1 MKSLMLSPIL
11 SFLYPGFAFR
21 RCLALTVLLIGCLSG
36 GLRAE
41 TVTLPIRMDYS
52 MLRALVIAKAF
63 TEPNQTATIVSKA
76 DPCRKVVITEP
87 RFRMEKNLLR
97 SEAKLHVEVGTLLA
111 GSCRLSMSWDGC
123 IILYQRPRIDT
134 QWVLSFESV
143 DSTLLN
149 VQHQPTH
156 LPDMIWQLIAEHVY
170 DFFDRIHIQLA
181 PPVQQVKGV
190 LLSLFPEDNRENA
203 SRLIESMRPGPIRIL
218 AQEVVVEILADTGQP
233 AAQMG
238 ESPEEALTPEET
250 AAFIQA
256 WESYDSFLVAILQS
270 LIHEPLSAEERSTV
284 FAAIIDAR
292 HRFVDGLTRPQSRRG
307 KDFVREQFIATWNR
321 LSPVF
326 RAHLG
331 ADPSKALLAYLSFF
345 SASDALAA
353 LDKMGPTLGIE
364 ISQDG
369 LIRLA
374 RLITQKEIAS
384 LQPTDAV
391 DPGLRKVMGLGEPI
405 EIVGPAYDVESLQV
419 PLTEDEDTGSAVS
432 RWFHRLWISVCHA
445 ADEIP
450 PSEIARIR
458 QWIAV
463 PGNVD
468 NFVQQILVLLADVT
482 EADMKKNPVPEKYR
496 DLYRSIIAA
505 TAWQESCFRQY
516 LMEKGKIT
524 YLRSYNNT
532 SVGMMQV
539 NEKVWKN
546 IYDIKA
552 LRWDIRYNAQAG
564 SEIVNQY
571 FTRFVLPKVGKES
584 DDATIAGALYAL
596 YNSGPGDL
604 NNYFKRKAG
613 GKPNM
618 TDRLFS
624 QKFEW
629 VRQDRMNQI
638 TACLGG

>member
-1 MKSLMLSPIL
+1 MQHPEFPI
-11 SFLYPGFAFR
+11 R
-21 RCLALTVLLIGCLSG
+21 RCLIAIVLLIAWLSG
-36 GLRAE
+36 SLWAE
-41 TVTLPIRMDYS
+41 TVILPVRMDYP

-76 DPCRKVVITEP
+76 DPCRKVVISEP

-97 SEAKLHVEVGTLLA
+97 SEARLHVEAGTMLA
-111 GSCRLSMSWDGC
+111 GGCRLSMKWDGY
-123 IILYQRPRIDT
+123 IVMYQRPRIDSA
-134 QWVLSFESV
+134 WVLSFESV

-149 VQHQPTH
+149 VQHQPTQ
-156 LPDMIWQLIAEHVY
+156 LPDLIWHLIAEHVY
-170 DFFDRIHIQLA
+170 DFFNQIHINLA
-181 PPVQQVKGV
+181 PPVKEVKAV
-190 LLSLFPEDNRENA
+190 LLSLFPEDTRENA
-203 SRLIESMRPGPIRIL
+203 SRLIESMRPGPIRML
-218 AQEVVVEILADTGQP
+218 AEEVVVEILADTGQP
-233 AAQMG
+233 AVQEG
-238 ESPEEALTPEET
+238 EGPEKALTPEET
-250 AAFIQA
+250 AAFVQA

-270 LIHEPLSAEERSTV
+270 LINEPLSAEERSTI

-292 HRFVDGLTRPQSRRG
+292 HRFVDGLTRPQSRKG

-331 ADPSKALLAYLSFF
+331 ADPSKALLAYLAFF

-353 LDKMGPTLGIE
+353 LDKIGPTLGIE
-364 ISQDG
+364 ISEDG
-369 LIRLA
+369 FIRLA
-374 RLITQKEIAS
+374 RLITQKEVAS

-391 DPGLRKVMGLGEPI
+391 DPGLRKVMGFGEPI
-405 EIVGPAYDVESLQV
+405 EIVGPAYDVEALQV
-419 PLTEDEDTGSAVS
+419 PSTEGEDTGSTVS
-432 RWFHRLWISVCHA
+432 RWFDWLWVAVCHA
-445 ADEIP
+445 ADDISP
-450 PSEIARIR
+450 AEIARIR

-468 NFVQQILVLLADVT
+468 NFVQQMLVLLADVT
-482 EADMKKNPVPEKYR
+482 EADLKKNPVPEVYR
-496 DLYRSIIAA
+496 NLYRSIITA

-604 NNYFKRKAG
+604 NHYFKRKAA
-613 GKPNM
+613 GKPNL
-618 TDRLFS
+618 TDRLFA

-629 VRQDRMNQI
+629 VRQDRINQI
-638 TACLGG
+638 AACLGG

>member
-1 MKSLMLSPIL
+1 MKPSEMFPDPP
-11 SFLYPGFAFR
+11 FRYPGFPVL
-21 RCLALTVLLIGCLSG
+21 RCLTLLLLLAGCFVGS
-36 GLRAE
+36 LRAE
-41 TVTLPIRMDYS
+41 TVTLPVRMDYA

-63 TEPNQTATIVSKA
+63 TGPDQTATIVSKA
-76 DPCRKVVITEP
+76 DPCRRVVISEP

-97 SEAKLHVEVGTLLA
+97 SEARLHVEAGALLA
-111 GSCRLSMSWDGC
+111 GGCRLSMKWDGF
-123 IILYQRPRIDT
+123 IVLYQRPKIDST
-134 QWVLSFESV
+134 WVLSFESV

-149 VQHQPTH
+149 VQHQPTQ
-156 LPDMIWQLIAEHVY
+156 LPDLIWQLIAEYVY
-170 DFFDRIHIQLA
+170 DFFDRIYINLA
-181 PPVQQVKGV
+181 PPVKEVKGV
-190 LLSLFPEDNRENA
+190 LLSLFPEDNRQNA

-218 AQEVVVEILADTGQP
+218 TDEVVVEILADTEQS
-233 AAQMG
+233 AVQTR
-238 ESPEEALTPEET
+238 EEPEKALTPEET
-250 AAFIQA
+250 AAFLQA

-270 LIHEPLSAEERSTV
+270 LINEPLSAEERSTI

-307 KDFVREQFIATWNR
+307 QDFVREQFIVTWNR
-321 LSPVF
+321 LSPIF

-331 ADPSKALLAYLSFF
+331 ADPSKALLAYLAFF

-353 LDKMGPTLGIE
+353 LDKIGPTLGIE

-374 RLITQKEIAS
+374 RLVTQKEVAS

-405 EIVGPAYDVESLQV
+405 DVVGPAYDVDAISL
-419 PLTEDEDTGSAVS
+419 PPTEGDDAGSAVS
-432 RWFHRLWISVCHA
+432 RWFDRLWGAVCYA
-445 ADEIP
+445 ADEI
-450 PSEIARIR
+450 SSSDIARIR

-463 PGNVD
+463 PGNVE
-468 NFVQQILVLLADVT
+468 NFVQQVLVLLADVT
-482 EADMKKNPVPEKYR
+482 EANMKKNPVPEKYR
-496 DLYRSIIAA
+496 ELYRSIIAA

-516 LMEKGKIT
+516 LLEKGKIT

-571 FTRFVLPKVGKES
+571 FTRFVLPKVGKEA
-584 DDATIAGALYAL
+584 DDATVAGALYAL

-604 NNYFKRKAG
+604 NNYFKRKAA

-618 TDRLFS
+618 TDRLFA

-638 TACLGG
+638 AACLGG

>member
-1 MKSLMLSPIL
+1 MP
-11 SFLYPGFAFR
+11 YPGFPIR
-21 RCLALTVLLIGCLSG
+21 RCLILGVVLLIGWLSG
-36 GLRAE
+36 NLWAQ
-41 TVTLPIRMDYS
+41 TVTLPVRMDYP
-52 MLRALVIAKAF
+52 MLRSLVIAKAF

-76 DPCRKVVITEP
+76 DPCRRVVISEP

-97 SEAKLHVEVGTLLA
+97 SEARLHVEAGAMLVG
-111 GSCRLSMSWDGC
+111 GCRLSMKWDGY
-123 IILYQRPRIDT
+123 IVMYQRPRIDS
-134 QWVLSFESV
+134 QWLLSFESV
-143 DSTLLN
+143 DSTLMN
-149 VQHQPTH
+149 VERHPTQ
-156 LPDMIWQLIAEHVY
+156 LPELIWQLIAEHVY
-170 DFFDRIHIQLA
+170 DFFDRIHINLA
-181 PPVQQVKGV
+181 PPVKEVKAV
-190 LLSLFPEDNRENA
+190 LLSLFPEDTRENA

-218 AQEVVVEILADTGQP
+218 ADEVVVEILADAGKP
-233 AAQMG
+233 AVQG
-238 ESPEEALTPEET
+238 EEGPEKALTPEET

-256 WESYDSFLVAILQS
+256 WESYDSFLVAILQR
-270 LIHEPLSAEERSTV
+270 LINEPLSDEERSTI

-292 HRFVDGLTRPQSRRG
+292 HRFVDGLTRPQRRSG
-307 KDFVREQFIATWNR
+307 KDFVREQFIETWNR

-331 ADPSKALLAYLSFF
+331 ADPSKALLAYLAFF

-353 LDKMGPTLGIE
+353 LDKIGPSLGID

-374 RLITQKEIAS
+374 RLVTQKEVAS
-384 LQPTDAV
+384 LQPTDDV
-391 DPGLRKVMGLGEPI
+391 NPGLRKVMGLGDPI
-405 EIVGPAYDVESLQV
+405 EIVGPAYDVDALEV
-419 PLTEDEDTGSAVS
+419 PSTEGEDTGSSVS
-432 RWFHRLWISVCHA
+432 RWFDRLWVAFCHA
-445 ADEIP
+445 ADEVSP
-450 PSEIARIR
+450 AEIASIR

-468 NFVQQILVLLADVT
+468 HFVQQIQVLLADVT
-482 EADMKKNPVPEKYR
+482 EADMMKNPVPETYR
-496 DLYRSIIAA
+496 DLYRSIITA

-571 FTRFVLPKVGKES
+571 FTRFVLPKVDKGS
-584 DDATIAGALYAL
+584 DDATIAGALYAI

-604 NNYFKRKAG
+604 KQYFKRKAA
-613 GKPNM
+613 GKPNL
-618 TDRLFS
+618 TDRLFAE
-624 QKFEW
+624 KFEW
-629 VRQDRMNQI
+629 VRQDRINQI
-638 TACLGG
+638 AACLGG